1 MRTILLTGGAG
12 FLGSHLTDRL
22 ISEGHTVWVL
32 DSFHTGRRANL
43 ADAERSGRVH
53 VVKHDIVQPL
63 PDGLPKFDEI
73 YNLACPASPP
83 HYQEDPIK
91 TLMVSSYGVKNMLDR
106 ARNDGARL
114 FHTSTSEVY
123 GDPDVHPQHES
134 YNGNVNPVGP
144 RSCYDVGKRFAES
157 MLTDYSKQYDV
168 EVRFVRIFNTYGPR
182 MQPDD
187 GRVVSNFIVQ
197 ALRNETITIYGDG
210 SQTRSFCYVDDLI
223 EGFMRLMHTGPEGRG
238 PMNIGNPTEKTVLEL
253 AELIITLTGSKS
265 VIDHRP
271 LPIDDPRRRRPDIN
285 RARTILDWSPQV
297 DLLTGLSR
305 TAEYFANLI
314 AAEPATKAA

>member
-1 MRTILLTGGAG
+1 MSTIALTGGAG

-22 ISEGHTVWVL
+22 IGEGHTVYVL
-32 DSFHTGRRANL
+32 DNFNTGRRENL
-43 ADAERSGRVH
+43 AEADHSGRLY
-53 VVKHDIVQPL
+53 VVEHDIVQPIPADL
-63 PDGLPKFDEI
+63 PRFDEI
-73 YNLACPASPP
+73 FNLACPASPP
-83 HYQEDPIK
+83 HYQADPVS
-91 TLMVSSYGVKNMLDR
+91 TLMISSYGVKNVLDR
-106 ARNDGARL
+106 ARADGARL

-197 ALRNETITIYGDG
+197 ALKGEQITIYGDG
-210 SQTRSFCYVDDLI
+210 SQTRSFCFVDDLI
-223 EGFMRLMHTGPEGRG
+223 EGFMRLARSGPECRG
-238 PMNIGNPTEKTVLEL
+238 PMNIGNPIERTVREL
-253 AELIITLTGSKS
+253 ADRIVALVGSKS
-265 VIDHRP
+265 QIVHLP
-271 LPIDDPRRRRPDIN
+271 LPIDDPRKRRPDIE
-285 RARTILDWSPQV
+285 RARELLGWEPKIEIDEGLTRTIDYFDALLKSQ
-297 DLLTGLSR
+297 DLV
-305 TAEYFANLI
+305 
-314 AAEPATKAA
+314 PA